1 MANKQT
7 ETMIPLQ
14 IKTRG
19 EVRAKLKRIA
29 AANGLSLNDVA
40 TMALAAGMNM
50 VETKL
55 REIHEPAKA
64 A

>member
-1 MANKQT
+1 MNK
-7 ETMIPLQ
+7 EAMIPLQ
-14 IKTRG
+14 IKTRTD
-19 EVRAKLKRIA
+19 VRAKLKKIA
-29 AANGLSLNDVA
+29 QVNGLSLNDVA

-55 REIHEPAKA
+55 GEIRNPEPAKA

>member
-1 MANKQT
+1 MKN
-7 ETMIPLQ
+7 EPMIPLQ

-19 EVRAKLKRIA
+19 EVRAKLKKIA
-29 AANGLSLNDVA
+29 EQNGLSLNDVA

-55 REIHEPAKA
+55 REIHEPEPAKA